1 VDGRR
6 QPGEQG
12 WSASL
17 SGADWAHLEGTGG
30 YVFPDHPG
38 RAPGGVPLRAL
49 REERTGTWGAL
60 NSGADTGGDTD
71 PVTRRYVTLWFD
83 HGSSPTDSSYAYVLL
98 PGASA
103 VATGVWAHSRPVR
116 IVANDATVQAVEAR
130 RLGLLAAHFWGPGS
144 AAGLT
149 SSGPGTV
156 LVRRHGDAI
165 AVAVAD
171 PGRTGSTLTVELP
184 FPVRKVTRADDTI
197 TLTPGRRPVLTVDVA
212 GSRGHSHTAELA

>member
-1 VDGRR
+1 
-6 QPGEQG
+6 
-12 WSASL
+12 
-17 SGADWAHLEGTGG
+17 
-30 YVFPDHPG
+30 
-38 RAPGGVPLRAL
+38 
-49 REERTGTWGAL
+49 
-60 NSGADTGGDTD
+60 
-71 PVTRRYVTLWFD
+71 
-83 HGSSPTDSSYAYVLL
+83 
-98 PGASA
+98 
-103 VATGVWAHSRPVR
+103 VR